1 MRIRRIG
8 KAMRI
13 MKEKQSTQQK
23 VKSED
28 SVGVSEKTEPE
39 TGAIFSETRDNT
51 TEARDNSRETHDNTS
66 EIRDCDEEVH
76 ALKNDPSV
84 LIDVS
89 NILENN
95 GNSIRD
101 GGTDET
107 MEDVENGEN
116 RKTKEDDS
124 ESQSSAT
131 EVSNECLN
139 CGREFPD
146 SEVSV
151 QPRHSL
157 FSSAPEVCVSRMEK
171 RRQEAKRYSL
181 KRLEASH
188 RILEFTCGS
197 CGEKFT
203 AKSKLR
209 RHITVRVHSHL
220 RFIRC
225 ELFTK

>member
-8 KAMRI
+8 RAIRI

-28 SVGVSEKTEPE
+28 SVGLSEKTEPE

-51 TEARDNSRETHDNTS
+51 TEARDNTS
-66 EIRDCDEEVH
+66 ETRDCDEEVQ

-89 NILENN
+89 NILESN
-95 GNSIRD
+95 GSSIQD

-124 ESQSSAT
+124 ENQSSAT
-131 EVSNECLN
+131 EVVNECLN

-146 SEVSV
+146 QKSLCNHAIACSV
-151 QPRHSL
+151 QL
-157 FSSAPEVCVSRMEK
+157 QKYVSRMEK
-171 RRQEAKRYSL
+171 RRQEAKRYSM
-181 KRLEASH
+181 KRLEASR
-188 RILEFTCGS
+188 RILDFTCGS
-197 CGEKFT
+197 
-203 AKSKLR
+203 
-209 RHITVRVHSHL
+209 
-220 RFIRC
+220 
-225 ELFTK
+225 

>member
-1 MRIRRIG
+1 MRIR
-8 KAMRI
+8 KVMRI

-39 TGAIFSETRDNT
+39 TGAIFSKTRDNT
-51 TEARDNSRETHDNTS
+51 TETRN
-66 EIRDCDEEVH
+66 CDEEVH
-76 ALKNDPSV
+76 ALKNEPSV

-116 RKTKEDDS
+116 RKTKED
-124 ESQSSAT
+124 EAENQSSAT

-146 SEVSV
+146 QKSLCNHAIACSV
-151 QPRHSL
+151 QL
-157 FSSAPEVCVSRMEK
+157 QKYVSRMEK
-171 RRQEAKRYSL
+171 RRQEAKRYSM
-181 KRLEASH
+181 KRLEASR

-203 AKSKLR
+203 VKSKLR
-209 RHITVRVHSHL
+209 RHITVRVRSHL
-220 RFIRC
+220 RFTRRELLC
-225 ELFTK
+225 ELFTKQCVVLY

>member
-13 MKEKQSTQQK
+13 MKEKQSRQQK

-28 SVGVSEKTEPE
+28 DVGVSEKTEPE
-39 TGAIFSETRDNT
+39 TGAIFSEKR
-51 TEARDNSRETHDNTS
+51 DNTS
-66 EIRDCDEEVH
+66 ETRDCDEEVH

-89 NILENN
+89 SIIESN

-107 MEDVENGEN
+107 MEDVENGEK

-124 ESQSSAT
+124 ENQSSAT
-131 EVSNECLN
+131 EISNECLN

-146 SEVSV
+146 QKSLCNHAIACSV
-151 QPRHSL
+151 QL
-157 FSSAPEVCVSRMEK
+157 QKYVSRMEK
-171 RRQEAKRYSL
+171 RRQEAKRYSM
-181 KRLEASH
+181 KRLEASR

-203 AKSKLR
+203 VKSKLR
-209 RHITVRVHSHL
+209 RHITVRVRSHL

-225 ELFTK
+225 ELFTKL